1 VIRFPIRNPPMP
13 RKSKIVVVSQHFPP
27 DKSTTAS
34 IFFAI
39 AERLTAIAPV
49 LVLSGGEGSV
59 SSIGQLRI
67 LEIPNQI
74 RTKGALLRRAVA
86 EGAFAIRAFL
96 ALLSR
101 LQRDDVVLTV
111 TAPFVLPYAV
121 AAAARLKRA
130 RCILVL
136 HDFYPDV
143 LVVAGVTRPDSFV
156 VKTLRAANR
165 LMFRGL
171 AAIIIIGR
179 DTERLLAPYGEN
191 ILEKVMLIP
200 NWTTLPIRVRD
211 VDAQNPYRRLC
222 KASFVVGLSG
232 NLGFTHD
239 PLVVFEAAKLLRDND
254 SIHFLFSGWGVGF
267 EKLKTAQAKAGLPNV
282 TLVDRVEDRD
292 LETLLS
298 AADVWIVPYRG
309 NAAAISVPSRFY
321 NLLAVGRP
329 VILVS
334 EPDCETARIISRHEL
349 GWIVA
354 PSRAD
359 ELARSL
365 SIASSHRDPLI
376 AKRAVEVAKS
386 YSQEQALQ
394 SYVALVDRWLRRK
407 DVA

>member
-1 VIRFPIRNPPMP
+1 MP
-13 RKSKIVVVSQHFPP
+13 RKPKIVIVSQHFPP
-27 DKSTTAS
+27 DRSTTAS
-34 IFFAI
+34 IFLAI
-39 AERLTAIAPV
+39 AERLTTIAPV

-67 LEIPNQI
+67 LEIRNQI

-86 EGAFAIRAFL
+86 EGAFAIRAFF

-121 AAAARLKRA
+121 AAAASLKRA

-143 LVVAGVTRPDSFV
+143 LVVAGVAKPNSLV
-156 VKTLRAANR
+156 VRVLRAANR

-171 AAIIIIGR
+171 AAIVVIGR
-179 DTERLLAPYGEN
+179 DTERLLAPYGKN
-191 ILEKVMLIP
+191 IVEKAVLIP
-200 NWTTLPIRVRD
+200 NWTTLPIGVRD
-211 VDAQNPYRRLC
+211 FDARNPYRRLC

-239 PLVVFEAAKLLRDND
+239 PLVVFEAAKLLLDND
-254 SIHFLFSGWGVGF
+254 NIHFLFSGWGVGF
-267 EKLKTAQAKAGLPNV
+267 DKLKMAQAKACLPNV
-282 TLVDRVEDRD
+282 TLVDRVEDSD
-292 LETLLS
+292 LETFLS
-298 AADVWIVPYRG
+298 AADVWIVPYRE

-334 EPDCETARIISRHEL
+334 EPDCETATIISGHGL

-359 ELARSL
+359 HLAKIL
-365 SIASSHRDPLI
+365 AIASSRHDPQI
-376 AKRAVEVAKS
+376 AERAVEVAKS

-394 SYVALVDRWLRRK
+394 SYTTLVDRWLHQESA
-407 DVA
+407 V